1 MKGLQMPTMTAA
13 KEQFVYDYTLVV
25 DNDFTAW
32 REVMDIVRGSNRD
45 LVTVSEKLREEF
57 EQYIGEVSERESELG
72 NEVGSMLIRQMLL
85 GWGSASFDAIARHYI
100 GKDEE

>member
-1 MKGLQMPTMTAA
+1 MQNYAPTTA
-13 KEQFVYDYTLVV
+13 KDQFVNDYTLIV

-32 REVMDIVRGSNRD
+32 REVMDIVRRSNRD
-45 LVTVSEKLREEF
+45 LVTISEKLREEF

-72 NEVGSMLIRQMLL
+72 NEVGSMLIRQMLF
-85 GWGSASFDAIARHYI
+85 GWGSDCFDSIARHYI

>member
-1 MKGLQMPTMTAA
+1 MKGLQMPELALATD
-13 KEQFVYDYTLVV
+13 QFVHDYTLVI

-72 NEVGSMLIRQMLL
+72 NEVGSMLIRQMLF

>member
-1 MKGLQMPTMTAA
+1 MQQGGKLMNA
-13 KEQFVYDYTLVV
+13 KDQFVHDYTLVI

-45 LVTVSEKLREEF
+45 LVTVSETLREQF
-57 EQYIGEVSERESELG
+57 EQYVGEVADREEQEG
-72 NEVGSMLIRQMLL
+72 NQVGALLIQQMLL
-85 GWGSASFDAIARHYI
+85 NWGSEAFDSIARHYI